1 MAYIPSV
8 PSKKLNFSYNQSQIP
23 ANPEAST
30 PRANQQ
36 LAYENYLLGQITSL
50 ESRLVSLTQ
59 SKNRTTQQA
68 ELFFEMFL
76 DNVNQ
81 TISHLERAA
90 DHAKRCDSDDISM
103 NDRALLDTAL
113 LDLEKNLDEQL
124 SFPLLGET
132 LQRPQTPDASPQN
145 LELSLLSSGEARR
158 ALNTLSPLLTKA
170 KEQKAAILVKIEQ
183 LKASQE

>member
-1 MAYIPSV
+1 MANIPSV
-8 PSKKLNFSYNQSQIP
+8 QSKELNFSHNQSQFP
-23 ANPEAST
+23 ANSEASA

-76 DNVNQ
+76 DNVDQ
-81 TISHLERAA
+81 AISHLERAA
-90 DHAKRCDSDDISM
+90 EHAKRCDSDDISM

-132 LQRPQTPDASPQN
+132 LQRPQTPDEAP

-170 KEQKAAILVKIEQ
+170 KEQKAAILVKIEE
-183 LKASQE
+183 LKADQG

>member
-1 MAYIPSV
+1 MANIPSV
-8 PSKKLNFSYNQSQIP
+8 PSKELNFSYNQSQLP

-30 PRANQQ
+30 PRANHQ

-68 ELFFEMFL
+68 GVFFEMFL

-81 TISHLERAA
+81 AITSLERATEQ
-90 DHAKRCDSDDISM
+90 AKKCDSDDISM
-103 NDRALLDTAL
+103 NDRALLDTVL

-132 LQRPQTPDASPQN
+132 LQRPQTPDEAP

-183 LKASQE
+183 LKTQQQ